1 VMPKRLSVLPLVT
14 GVFLLS
20 GCGSGPKVT
29 GTVTMNGS
37 AVDGAVVT
45 FYGESSDPKEPADA
59 YSGKTDS
66 SGHFKLNVGK
76 GATVKA
82 GTYKVT
88 VVKPIP
94 KPGATMPEGVNDPVQ
109 LMSLGLTVNALPP
122 IYANA
127 ASTPL
132 KAEVKSRDT
141 DVPLTLEGGKPP
153 GTP

>member
-1 VMPKRLSVLPLVT
+1 MPKCVSTLPLVA
-14 GVFLLS
+14 GAFLVAGCS
-20 GCGSGPKVT
+20 GAKVT

-45 FYGESSDPKEPADA
+45 FFGESSDPKQPADA
-59 YSGKTDS
+59 FAGKTDS
-66 SGHFKLNVGK
+66 SGRFRLDIPRG
-76 GATVKA
+76 GAIKA

-94 KPGATMPEGVNDPVQ
+94 KPGATIPEGINDPVQ

-122 IYANA
+122 IYATA

-141 DVPLTLEGGKPP
+141 DIPLTLEGAKQP
-153 GTP
+153 GAP